1 MLMRI
6 LGKAVEV
13 QVAQSCPTLCTVR
26 GILQARVLEW
36 AAFPFSRGSSQ
47 CRIEPRSPAL
57 QADSLPAESIGEA
70 LGFLNKR
77 LVVILPG
84 ESQEGGSLVGY
95 RPRGRTESDMTE
107 VT

>member
-1 MLMRI
+1 MLSP
-6 LGKAVEV
+6 V
-13 QVAQSCPTLCTVR
+13 QPFAQSV
-26 GILQARVLEW
+26 E
-36 AAFPFSRGSSQ
+36 FSRPDYWSGQPFPSPGDLPNAGV
-47 CRIEPRSPAL
+47 EPRSPTL

-84 ESQEGGSLVGY
+84 ESQGGRSLVGY